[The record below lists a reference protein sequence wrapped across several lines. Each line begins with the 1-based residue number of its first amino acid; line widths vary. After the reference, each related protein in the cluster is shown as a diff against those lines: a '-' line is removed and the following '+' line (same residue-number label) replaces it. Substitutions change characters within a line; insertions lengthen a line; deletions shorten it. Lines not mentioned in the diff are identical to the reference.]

1 MPARPDSGR
10 LKAPQIPPKG
20 GRIVTHMRKKNQGSQ
35 FGRNHSEMDWERGIL
50 TKQML
55 LSWSY
60 WQGPPTRKVKNKI
73 LVKGIQVS
81 RACLRMSYPVAI
93 QQVINLIALVQ
104 SQCPTHNLQLWFI
117 VPDFSAG
124 GWICWLFPSV
134 WQNFMFFTLTQYT
147 GILTVD

>member
-1 MPARPDSGR
+1 MLARSDSGR
-10 LKAPQIPPKG
+10 LKVAHIPPKG
-20 GRIVTHMRKKNQGSQ
+20 GRIVIHMRKNHGSQ
-35 FGRNHSEMDWERGIL
+35 FGRDHLDMDWERGIL

-60 WQGPPTRKVKNKI
+60 WQGPPIRKMNNTI
-73 LVKGIQVS
+73 LAKGIQVPK
-81 RACLRMSYPVAI
+81 ACLRISYPVAI

-124 GWICWLFPSV
+124 GWKWLLPSM
-134 WQNFMFFTLTQYT
+134 WQNFIFLLVTQYT
-147 GILTVD
+147 GILTMD